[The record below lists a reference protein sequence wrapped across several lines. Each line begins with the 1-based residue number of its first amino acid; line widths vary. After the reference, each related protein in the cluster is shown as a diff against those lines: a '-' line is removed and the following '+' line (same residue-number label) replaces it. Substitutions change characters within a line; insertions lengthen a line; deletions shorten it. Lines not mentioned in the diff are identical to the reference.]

1 MLEIKNL
8 KVIFNENTV
17 NEKIALDSINLT
29 INDGD
34 FITVIGSNGA
44 GKSTLLNSI
53 AGSIEVYEGRIM
65 NNGKDIT
72 YMKEHRRARFIGR
85 LFQDPLK
92 GTAPHMTIEENLGL
106 AYSRG
111 KSIRFGFGVRKKDH
125 KLFKQACEQLGLGLE
140 NRLKSE
146 VGLLSGGQRQALTLL
161 MATLKTPELLLL
173 DEHTA
178 ALDPKTSRQILEIT
192 KNIVEKDKITTL
204 MITHNIQNAME
215 YGNKTL
221 VMAGGSIIKVLEGD
235 ERKGMTIQDIMK
247 LYAATDEMLSDRSL
261 LS

>member
-1 MLEIKNL
+1 MKLGIVGLPN
-8 KVIFNENTV
+8 V
-17 NEKIALDSINLT
+17 
-29 INDGD
+29 
-34 FITVIGSNGA
+34 

-53 AGSIEVYEGRIM
+53 AGSIEVYEGSII

-161 MATLKTPELLLL
+161 MATLETPELLLL

-178 ALDPKTSRQILEIT
+178 ALDPKTQKKIMALSEEKIKE
-192 KNIVEKDKITTL
+192 KNLTAL
-204 MITHNIQNAME
+204 MITHNLQDALT
-215 YGNKTL
+215 YGNRMLLLHQGEIVRDFSEEEKKKLSVTDL
-221 VMAGGSIIKVLEGD
+221 YKIMVELD
-235 ERKGMTIQDIMK
+235 EKDN
-247 LYAATDEMLSDRSL
+247 
-261 LS
+261 